1 MRKAGLTALFTL
13 VTPGVGVAPM
23 ALAVRKEVTI
33 RMEVS
38 FMVLWD
44 GKRVRCEVLKTGAD
58 CNARIKIPSFFLL
71 Q

>member
-1 MRKAGLTALFTL
+1 
-13 VTPGVGVAPM
+13 M

-44 GKRVRCEVLKTGAD
+44 GKSEVKLCRSD
-58 CNARIKIPSFFLL
+58 ARIGRHVSVYLPRIPRLPIQL
-71 Q
+71 QITDRVSRIQGYDIEH